1 MNSFSTKETVIKP
14 GSAQLFINI
23 KELFEYRDL
32 IWALVTR
39 KIKTRYAQTVLGL
52 SWALLQPL
60 IQIAVFTI
68 IFGKIARISSDG
80 IPYVLFATTGVV
92 AWTYISQSV
101 TTSAQSLVQD
111 QHILGKVYIPRVIF
125 PLVPVL
131 ASLLDFFISLSI
143 VAASLF
149 YFKVPLSVNLLAL
162 PAIVLFMMIFSLS
175 LGLWF
180 SAVAIR
186 FRDVTHGMPFVIR
199 TLMYTAP
206 VVYPIS
212 KIPPDYRFLYSLNPI
227 TSIIESTRSCLLG
240 TGFTWAHIL
249 PGFFVTIV
257 LLIGGIM
264 YFKHMEPVFVDVI

>member
-1 MNSFSTKETVIKP
+1 MNSLSVKETVIKP
-14 GSAQLFINI
+14 GSARLFLDI

-39 KIKTRYAQTVLGL
+39 KIRTRYAQTILGL

-60 IQIAVFTI
+60 VQIAVFSI

-92 AWTYISQSV
+92 AWTYISQSI
-101 TTSAQSLVQD
+101 TTSSQSLVQD

-143 VAASLF
+143 VAVSLV
-149 YFKVPLSVNLLAL
+149 YFKIPLSVNLLVL
-162 PAIVLFMMIFSLS
+162 PAIVLFMMVFSLS

-186 FRDVTHGMPFVIR
+186 FRDVTHGMPFAIR

-212 KIPPDYRFLYSLNPI
+212 KIPPDYRFVSSLNPI
-227 TSIIESTRSCLLG
+227 TSIIESMRSCLLG
-240 TGFTWAHIL
+240 TDFTWAHIL
-249 PGFFVTIV
+249 PGFFVTFV
-257 LLIGGIM
+257 LLIGGII